1 MKTPRR
7 TVLGAALAMPFGARA
22 QGRARV
28 LVVGGGFGGAT
39 CARALHRAGVNVT
52 LIEPATEYWSCPFS
66 NPVIAGLR
74 DRAAQRF
81 TYDGLRAAGVP
92 IIAARATAF
101 DPVARTVRV
110 GDTDQPYDRLVL
122 SPGVDMNEAA
132 LPGYSAALAE
142 QYPHAWKG
150 SAQNMLLQKQL
161 EAMPDGGTVVMSV
174 PPNPYRCPPGPYE
187 RASLIAHYLKT
198 HKPRSKLLVLDAK
211 DAFSKQ
217 KLFQAAWAELYPGIL
232 EWVGLSAGG
241 RVTAIDPDGTLQTEF
256 GSHRGDVVNPIPP
269 QRAAAVATPVADRT
283 GWCPVDPISF
293 ESRLAPGVH
302 VIGDAAMMGAM
313 PKSAFAAGAQG
324 KVCADAIVALLAG
337 QPPETPRL
345 INTCYS
351 MVAPGYGI
359 SVAGV
364 YRPVNGQL
372 VDIESAGGTSPLE
385 APPEVRAQEAAYA
398 EEWYRTATAEA
409 FG

>member
-372 VDIESAGGTSPLE
+372 VDIEGAGGTSPLE